1 LGIKITRNTSEAVM
15 RTSRIVT
22 FTAMIAIAASLVGT
36 TVFFSTNRNDASQAS
51 DTAAPA
57 TDTLEPIVVVAVR

>member
-1 LGIKITRNTSEAVM
+1 M

-22 FTAMIAIAASLVGT
+22 FAAVIAIAASVVGT
-36 TVFFSTNRNDASQAS
+36 TVFFTTNWNDTAQSS